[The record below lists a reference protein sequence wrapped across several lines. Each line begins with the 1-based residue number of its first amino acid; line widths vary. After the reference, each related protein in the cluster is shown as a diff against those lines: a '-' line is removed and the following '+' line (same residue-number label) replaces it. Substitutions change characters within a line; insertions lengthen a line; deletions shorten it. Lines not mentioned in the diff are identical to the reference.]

1 MKCSFLSKDYG
12 KKKNHHRNG
21 SSSGNVA
28 FGFWLSSCSNSHGIP
43 NGSYGGDVNGGVM
56 HTEEYKS
63 DYFWRVKGDTAYY
76 YASGQL
82 TYKGK
87 IINKD
92 GRLYFELYSVS
103 GIFGKK
109 SGDAFECE
117 VEYDETT
124 KRLTVYSGTP
134 IFRYR

>member
-1 MKCSFLSKDYG
+1 MAR
-12 KKKNHHRNG
+12 KKIITG
-21 SSSGNVA
+21 MVVA
-28 FGFWLSSCSNSHGIP
+28 AVMLLAIFGLSSCSNSHGIP
-43 NGSYGGDVNGGVM
+43 NGSYDLHEGVM
-56 HTEEYKS
+56 HTEEYYS
-63 DYFWRVKGDTAYY
+63 DYYWRVKGDTAYY

-87 IINKD
+87 IIKKD
-92 GRLYFELYSVS
+92 GKLYFQLYSVS

-109 SGDAFECE
+109 SGDAFEYE

>member
-1 MKCSFLSKDYG
+1 MARKRIIIGMVVVAVMLLS
-12 KKKNHHRNG
+12 
-21 SSSGNVA
+21 V
-28 FGFWLSSCSNSHGIP
+28 FWLSSCSNSHGIP

-87 IINKD
+87 IIKKD
-92 GRLYFELYSVS
+92 GKLYFQLYSVS

-109 SGDAFECE
+109 SGDAFEYE

-124 KRLTVYSGTP
+124 KRLTVYL
-134 IFRYR
+134 IFILYFNIEGGLL

>member
-1 MKCSFLSKDYG
+1 MARKRIIIGMVVVAVMLLS
-12 KKKNHHRNG
+12 
-21 SSSGNVA
+21 V
-28 FGFWLSSCSNSHGIP
+28 FWLSSCSNSHGIP

-87 IINKD
+87 IIKKD
-92 GRLYFELYSVS
+92 GKLYFDVYSV
-103 GIFGKK
+103 FCEN
-109 SGDAFECE
+109 AFEYE

-124 KRLTVYSGTP
+124 KRLTVYL
-134 IFRYR
+134 IFILYFNIEGGLL